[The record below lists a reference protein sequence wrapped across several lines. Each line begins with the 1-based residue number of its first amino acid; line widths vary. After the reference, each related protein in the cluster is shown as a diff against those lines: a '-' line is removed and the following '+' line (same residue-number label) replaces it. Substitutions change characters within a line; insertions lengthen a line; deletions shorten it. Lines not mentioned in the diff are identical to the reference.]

1 MMKENQHQLN
11 EQTIRRIVQLEG
23 LKQAETEKFVV
34 TLKEIDTYL
43 RLQLTKEE
51 LAELSRADLK
61 HYFNM
66 MNSDLYAILTQWA
79 NSTAETSVEIGVEAA
94 KFEAKSI
101 NRAVGQ
107 DVAKIPAVGTVTA
120 SILNI
125 PLAVQGMRGQTV
137 NSTLKAFT
145 EQEAKRIVGEV
156 ILGVSQSKTNAEI
169 IRILRG
175 TRAKRYQDGILNISA
190 RNAEAI
196 TRTII
201 SHTHNTARFEVS
213 KQNSDIIK
221 HIRIVATLDG
231 KTSAICR
238 SLDGQEFPLKLEY
251 CPPFHINCRSFYND
265 VLKDEYAGKDIKSK
279 RASKDGYAEDMPYY
293 DWLKTQSPAFQDE
306 VLGKFRGKLFRDGG
320 LTTERFRVLQL
331 DRKFK
336 PLTLDE
342 MRKLEP
348 LAFERAGVL

>member
-1 MMKENQHQLN
+1 MKENQHQLN

-51 LAELSRADLK
+51 LVELSRADLK

-66 MNSDLYAILTQWA
+66 MNSDLYAMLTQWA
-79 NSTAETSVEIGVEAA
+79 NSTAEISVEIGVEAA

-101 NRAVGQ
+101 NRAIGQ

-120 SILNI
+120 SILNV

-175 TRAKRYQDGILNISA
+175 TKARQYQDGIINISA
-190 RNAEAI
+190 RNAENL
-196 TRTII
+196 TRTLI
-201 SHTHNTARFEVS
+201 SHTANTARIETA
-213 KQNSDIIK
+213 KRNSDIVEK
-221 HIRIVATLDG
+221 IRIIATLDG
-231 KTSAICR
+231 RTSTLCR
-238 SLDGQEFPLKLEY
+238 SLDHTEHKISDGMF
-251 CPPFHINCRSFYND
+251 PPFHVNCRSSFIM
-265 VLKDEYAGKDIKSK
+265 VLRPEYAGKDIKSK

-293 DWLKTQSPAFQDE
+293 DWLKIQSPAFQDE

-348 LAFERAGVL
+348 LAFERVALAA